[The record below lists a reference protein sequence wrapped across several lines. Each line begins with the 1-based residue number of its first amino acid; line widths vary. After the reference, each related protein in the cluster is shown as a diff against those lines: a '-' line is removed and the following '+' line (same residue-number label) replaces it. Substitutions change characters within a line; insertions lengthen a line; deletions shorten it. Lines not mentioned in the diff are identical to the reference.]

1 MRFSRVSRASQR
13 LRSRN
18 SLVRISSLRRA
29 SQLTSSVSI
38 SSWRSSRCSGV
49 RPSTHFCLSNLEA
62 TRSAAEVEE
71 LAPALL
77 AAPAPAAGFGAAKK
91 DMMLPFCLA
100 FLASFTAAWFAAFLL
115 RVDIMGAGA
124 GRRVGSEKRRAW

>member
-49 RPSTHFCLSNLEA
+49 RPSTHFCLSNLEV
-62 TRSAAEVEE
+62 TGSEVEVEVEE
-71 LAPALL
+71 
-77 AAPAPAAGFGAAKK
+77 PAAALVEAPGFGAAKK

-100 FLASFTAAWFAAFLL
+100 FLASFPAAWFAAFRL
-115 RVDIMGAGA
+115 RVDITGAGA
-124 GRRVGSEKRRAW
+124 GRRVGTEKRRTW